1 MPDLFLP
8 QPLGSP
14 SVLAALGLEQ
24 VEHRFLTLSDHAFL
38 ADDIAEVPALV
49 PAGGAQAIGLFL
61 NGAPEPLLAR
71 LRFLLDVFELE
82 LGPVETAAGPILTPR
97 AMGAARAAIIGPVW
111 QDRWGALTAALAE
124 DVLALI
130 DERAAAEIAP
140 RLGAMRVRSASR
152 LAAGASP
159 APTALRRRSAP
170 GDIALRRR
178 HQPYA
183 QFFAVEEFDL
193 CHARFEGGMGPEINR
208 AVFISGDA
216 VTVLPYDP
224 SRDRLLL
231 IEQFRAGPLARG
243 DVQPWLLEAVAGRVD
258 PGESPEEAARREA
271 KEEAGIDL
279 GPLLQ
284 VAGYYPSPG
293 AKSEYLWSYI
303 ALADLPDGSA
313 GLHGLAD
320 EAEDIR
326 GHIVSFDQAMGL
338 VRTGEVNNAPLLLS
352 LLWLERERPRLRAG
366 V

>member
-1 MPDLFLP
+1 VPDLFLP
-8 QPLGSP
+8 QPLGGTT
-14 SVLAALGLEQ
+14 VLAALGLEQ
-24 VEHRFLTLSDHAFL
+24 VEHRALSLSDHALL
-38 ADDIAEVPALV
+38 AEDVAEVPSLAPADGARADGLV
-49 PAGGAQAIGLFL
+49 LQGV
-61 NGAPEPLLAR
+61 PEPLLAR
-71 LRFLLDVFELE
+71 LRFLLDVFGLE
-82 LGPVETAAGPILTPR
+82 LGLVETTAGHMLAPR
-97 AMGAARAAIIGPVW
+97 ATEIGMKTVIGPVW
-111 QDRWGALTAALAE
+111 QDRWGALTVALVE

-140 RLGAMRVRSASR
+140 RLGAMRVRAASR
-152 LAAGASP
+152 LAAKSSP
-159 APTALRRRSAP
+159 APTALRRRAAP

-183 QFFAVEEFDL
+183 RFFSVEEFDL
-193 CHARFEGGMGPEINR
+193 SHARFEGGPGPEINR

-224 SRDRLLL
+224 ARDRLLL

-258 PGESPEEAARREA
+258 PGETPEDAARREA
-271 KEEAGIDL
+271 KEEAGISL
-279 GPLLQ
+279 GPLLR

-303 ALADLPDGSA
+303 ALADLPDGTA

-326 GHIVSFDQAMGL
+326 GHLVSFDQAMDL
-338 VRTGEVNNAPLLLS
+338 ARSGEVNNAPLLLS